1 MNVLAVLF
9 RLLSLLSVA
18 GLAAFLWFKFDT
30 FKKQTNATLDD
41 VVSDAYTIL
50 QVEKEAQWK
59 DVSAKKME
67 FNDVYDANDQVDPS
81 EDNPLSLKVDALR
94 TSEDA
99 ILRNPDYRDSLDST
113 ALEFGPDALLWDS
126 VAKKW
131 IPNPSVK
138 LEAPVGLQ
146 DPFSDKTKFPFHDVK
161 KEDGTIIKGV
171 SRENRLRTAIGMFYR
186 DRHDKFMEISKL
198 RVMVVDR
205 DKELREYQDLFAKEK
220 EMKEF
225 WEDNASG
232 TMVILKVTRNDLANE
247 KEERRNEQEAFATTK
262 KNLEDEIAKQETEKE
277 NVRKTLTAERDALAE
292 TNKKEMEALRK
303 KHAEEIAA
311 AIQEGRNEILAM
323 QQGGEVADDE
333 ISEEMNPFMIKKSGP
348 PEVSEVQVI
357 AASQMKEIPDI
368 GAPSTIAR
376 IDSVS
381 GMILLPV
388 GKERGI
394 IQGTVFTVWK
404 DKKEAA
410 RIRVQSSREGFLLA
424 YILPRFGEPNT
435 LRPGDS
441 VYIVPESE
449 NI

>member
-161 KEDGTIIKGV
+161 KKDGTIIKGV

-198 RVMVVDR
+198 RAMVVDR

-333 ISEEMNPFMIKKSGP
+333 ISAEMNPFMIKKSGP

-376 IDSVS
+376 IDSGS

>member
-41 VVSDAYTIL
+41 VVSDAYNIL

-138 LEAPVGLQ
+138 LESPVGLQ
-146 DPFSDKTKFPFHDVK
+146 DPFSDKTKFPFYDVK

-171 SRENRLRTAIGMFYR
+171 SRENRLRTAIGLFYR

-198 RVMVVDR
+198 RAMVVDR

-232 TMVILKVTRNDLANE
+232 TMVILKVTRNDLTNE
-247 KEERRNEQEAFATTK
+247 KEERRNEQEAFATSK

-277 NVRKTLTAERDALAE
+277 NIRKTLTAERDALAE
-292 TNKKEMEALRK
+292 TNKKEMEGLRK

-333 ISEEMNPFMIKKSGP
+333 ISEEMNPFMIKKAGP

-376 IDSVS
+376 IDSGS

-424 YILPRFGEPNT
+424 YILPRFGEPNS